1 MTVIRRDA
9 VIGMKATNNAY
20 VAPSASEMMFLT
32 GSITLS
38 VSLH

>member
-1 MTVIRRDA
+1 MTITRKDA

-20 VAPSASEMMFLT
+20 AAPSTMMFLT
-32 GSITLS
+32 SSSTLF